1 MWLSITCP
9 SWGLEVALIIIKC
22 DPKGGD
28 IDHSTIVQ
36 CIAQILKLTTMS
48 IIIVLPFV
56 CIKTRAFAWK
66 TGNNMHFAVS
76 RNSALSVRH
85 SNDVIYYI

>member
-1 MWLSITCP
+1 M
-9 SWGLEVALIIIKC
+9 ALIIIKC

-36 CIAQILKLTTMS
+36 CIAQKLTTMS

-56 CIKTRAFAWK
+56 CTKRRALIKRLLGKQEIICISRFRAIA
-66 TGNNMHFAVS
+66 
-76 RNSALSVRH
+76 R
-85 SNDVIYYI
+85 